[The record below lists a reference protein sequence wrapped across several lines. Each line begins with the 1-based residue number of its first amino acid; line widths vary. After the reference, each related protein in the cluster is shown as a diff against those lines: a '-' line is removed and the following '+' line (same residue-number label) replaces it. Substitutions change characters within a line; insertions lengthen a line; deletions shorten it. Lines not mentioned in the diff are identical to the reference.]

1 MWSLMHVP
9 HLVVWS
15 GWGAEWAQG
24 RFTWCWG
31 WVITQG
37 RGLHLSRGLW
47 MSGGPFPLSGA
58 CRNVPVVDTS
68 HVCNLFP
75 SWRQVGVCLEW
86 LLAPNIWW
94 KKIVNGWMEG
104 VGPSF
109 SCSVSPKTSHLCGCF
124 CTIQLIQSEPT
135 LSYVN
140 SWAGLPASAAPVPFN
155 QPYLHVH
162 KNACKALL

>member
-1 MWSLMHVP
+1 M
-9 HLVVWS
+9 VWS

-31 WVITQG
+31 WVVTQG

-94 KKIVNGWMEG
+94 KKIVNGWMDG
-104 VGPSF
+104 GCRAIILLLRFPQNFPSLWLF
-109 SCSVSPKTSHLCGCF
+109 LHHT
-124 CTIQLIQSEPT
+124 
-135 LSYVN
+135 VN
-140 SWAGLPASAAPVPFN
+140 SKWTHIELRQQLSWITGICCTCPF
-155 QPYLHVH
+155 
-162 KNACKALL
+162 